1 MRKSK
6 CQGLGELS
14 GRDVIQDRKFI
25 FCNVHKYLKGCRTR
39 EKLSNC
45 TALILTTP
53 QKKNLRRAIKN
64 KTDSYKFLNIQ
75 K

>member
-14 GRDVIQDRKFI
+14 GRGVIQNRKFI
-25 FCNVHKYLKGCRTR
+25 FRNVDKYLKGCRMR

-45 TALILTTP
+45 TQIRDEE
-53 QKKNLRRAIKN
+53 KKCEVAIVICDGN
-64 KTDSYKFLNIQ
+64 SI
-75 K
+75 

>member
-14 GRDVIQDRKFI
+14 GRRAIQNRKFI
-25 FCNVHKYLKGCRTR
+25 FCNVDKYLKGCRTR

-45 TALILTTP
+45 TQIRAEE
-53 QKKNLRRAIKN
+53 KKYEVAIVICDGN
-64 KTDSYKFLNIQ
+64 SI
-75 K
+75 

>member
-14 GRDVIQDRKFI
+14 GRRAIQNRKFI
-25 FCNVHKYLKGCRTR
+25 FCNVDKYLKGCRTR

-45 TALILTTP
+45 TQIRAELVA
-53 QKKNLRRAIKN
+53 KKACYIASFML
-64 KTDSYKFLNIQ
+64 
-75 K
+75 